1 MAAENLIK
9 VGAVSGSGY
18 FTVNGGGKF
27 KADSITAE
35 SGWKTAATAS
45 SVAKTITQ
53 TSYATVGIVDDAGG
67 WTITLGATSTDSAR
81 SASIKGSSKVYGT
94 KLADS
99 VSVGGT
105 YVTVDLG
112 AGNDTV
118 VGLQSG
124 NDYANIDLGAGNDS
138 VVLAGDHVK
147 VTAGEGADYVS
158 IQGESAN
165 IDGGAGNDS
174 IFVSGA
180 NAFVDGGE
188 GNDVVSIGGDSATV
202 YGGAGADSILVDG
215 KEALVYGGDGNDTV
229 SVSGEK
235 ATIYGGAGNDSILA
249 AGNESFIDGGDG
261 KDIISV
267 GGSKAT
273 ILGGAGNDSIVV
285 SNTEAT
291 ITLGDGKDTVS
302 IGSTG
307 ATLTDYDYS
316 TDTIVLGQDKG
327 KTAPSDVVLTS
338 DGMIS
343 VATGGAD
350 VKVNK
355 TDGYY
360 KAKLSGG
367 QSYAWATDT
376 ATTIDLSSETKA
388 FYVVTT
394 DNDEYGD
401 VVTGGRG
408 NDSILVGSNDTVNGG
423 RGNDS
428 ISVAAAATGVVVG
441 LSANGGNDS
450 IVGASVA
457 GGNILGFSDDDLTI
471 TTDSAV
477 TGVSTV
483 AGTGLQISITGATVT
498 LADTLDLTSSV
509 DVKINNSGTL
519 VNTEFVTGDATG
531 IDADA
536 KLVYGVG
543 KKHALKLTGSDD
555 YTVDLGYT
563 GQYGD
568 TRAYINIDSIN
579 ASEGEGN
586 YVLVGGTNGSTL
598 QGGKTKTSLI
608 GAGSGADSL
617 VGGTG
622 DDTFYYGAGSG
633 KDTISGY
640 GASGTDSLV
649 FTSSDITGWTKDKK
663 ALTYTFSGTNQTLTI
678 QDAGSGENTKYN
690 YSIEGAGSGV
700 SKIGYSDLANNFTYE
715 SDVTLYQGGSKTDKL
730 VVSGSDDVQVW
741 LDGQDKA
748 RTYSSIEYVDASS
761 ATGDVVLVGSTGNE
775 TLVGGTN
782 NTLMFGGF
790 GGNDVLVGSRQ
801 GETTFYFAKGCGND
815 TITASSSNDRVLLYG
830 ITLDDFDS
838 TTSSGGTDLVIGLKD
853 GSTLTVKG
861 VASGV
866 TTFVLGTSVD
876 SGDTWTYDAASSKFT
891 KAE

>member
-1 MAAENLIK
+1 MATGNLIE
-9 VGAVSGSGY
+9 VSNVSGSGY
-18 FTVNGGGKF
+18 FTVNGGGTF

-53 TSYATVGIVDDAGG
+53 TSYATVGIVDDNAGG
-67 WTITLGATSTDSAR
+67 WTITLGTTSTDSAR

-138 VVLAGDHVK
+138 VVLAGGHVK

-174 IFVSGA
+174 LSVGGA
-180 NAFVDGGE
+180 NAFLDGGE
-188 GNDVVSIGGDSATV
+188 GNDVVFIGGDSATV
-202 YGGAGADSILVDG
+202 YGGA
-215 KEALVYGGDGNDTV
+215 GNDTV

-267 GGSKAT
+267 GGNKAT

-316 TDTIVLGQDKG
+316 KDTIVLGQDQG
-327 KTAPSDVVLTS
+327 KTTPSEVVLTS

-343 VATGGAD
+343 VTTGGAD

-477 TGVSTV
+477 TGVST
-483 AGTGLQISITGATVT
+483 AGNGLQISITGATVT

-543 KKHALKLTGSDD
+543 EKHALKLTGSDD

-579 ASEGEGN
+579 ASDGEGN

-640 GASGTDSLV
+640 GENGTDSLV
-649 FTSSDITGWTKDKK
+649 FTSSDITGWTKDRK

-678 QDAGSGENTKYN
+678 QDANSGENTKYN

-700 SKIGYSDLANNFTYE
+700 SKIGYSDLANNFTYD

-775 TLVGGTN
+775 TLAGGKN

-815 TITASSSNDRVLLYG
+815 TITASSANDRVLLYG
-830 ITLDDFDS
+830 ITLDDFDR